1 MQTDLAPAECLF
13 GAGSGSRTP
22 EFIKAVAFIFSDIY
36 LDSTALRAV
45 ANLLARNRHDI
56 PATDYYQLSLDLAEN
71 EVDKMKTRLKFS
83 DLMIQ
88 IAIVATWGEVRRDQ
102 AQQAQPGKAKV
113 ISEPEPDGEWQ
124 GEGDG
129 GDSEDK
135 TDYFEVFKGS
145 YELLLATTSTNPPAN
160 DQALLKLFQESLMNQ
175 SYCEMKLGLFE
186 KASASFERA
195 RSMLPDELLD
205 GGSLTILPSILAVE
219 QNKYQ
224 ELIEK
229 LHGWNVLELMAW
241 LSQEYQV
248 HGPLAEDPN
257 TTFGRAGHLAG
268 NDEFVTK
275 AYEEIIRFM
284 DQRNMHGARKMR
296 YNLAEFH
303 INVSP
308 DLGKAKRLLY
318 EVCDLQASFLVSKLE
333 SCIWTDS
340 CVFAIGLLFTDYMD
354 RIDSRKPRQT
364 RRIWYHGTGGA
375 PVSSSKRISRNPVRA
390 VPLNGYPYRKGRP
403 HGRNEPVTRPTT

>member
-1 MQTDLAPAECLF
+1 MRNADTSMQTDLAPAESLF
-13 GAGSGSRTP
+13 GGGSGSRTP
-22 EFIKAVAFIFSDIY
+22 EFIKAVALIFSDIY

-45 ANLLARNRHDI
+45 ANLLAGNAHNI

-71 EVDKMKTRLKFS
+71 QVDKMKTRLKFS
-83 DLMIQ
+83 GLMIQ
-88 IAIVATWGEVRRDQ
+88 TAIVDTWGEVRRDQ
-102 AQQAQPGKAKV
+102 AQHAQHTQPGKANV

-124 GEGDG
+124 DEGDG

-135 TDYFEVFKGS
+135 TDYFEGFKRS
-145 YELLLATTSTNPPAN
+145 YELLLATTSTNPPTN
-160 DQALLKLFQESLMNQ
+160 DQALLKLFQESLMIQ

-186 KASASFERA
+186 KAFASFERA

-205 GGSLTILPSILAVE
+205 HESLTILPSILAVE

-241 LSQEYQV
+241 LSQEYRV
-248 HGPLAEDPN
+248 HGILAEDPN
-257 TTFGRAGHLAG
+257 TTFSRAGHLAG

-303 INVSP
+303 ISVSP

-340 CVFAIGLLFTDYMD
+340 CAFAIGLLFTDYMD

-364 RRIWYHGTGGA
+364 RRIWYHGTGGT
-375 PVSSSKRISRNPVRA
+375 PVSCSKRISRNPLRA
-390 VPLNGYPYRKGRP
+390 VPLNG
-403 HGRNEPVTRPTT
+403 